1 MIVGIVGGGQ
11 LARMLALAGY
21 PLGLEF
27 VFLDPD
33 PEACAAPLGD
43 HLCGGYDNRTLLAR
57 LAERANVVTYEF
69 ENVPAE
75 SVEFLSGL
83 ATVHPNSR
91 TLAVARDRSAEKVL
105 FRELGIPTAPFAA
118 VDTRKDLEHAAAK
131 IGLPAVL
138 KTRTLGYDGKG
149 QAMLRSAGELDAVW
163 ARLGGA
169 PLILESFVPFEREVS
184 VIAVRGRNGATLFYP
199 LAENTHSDGILRL
212 SLSRPGDSM
221 QALAEAYAWRLLD
234 ALDYVGV
241 LALELFQLG
250 ETLLANEFAPRV
262 HNSGHW
268 TIEGA
273 ETSQFENHLRAVLG
287 WPLGPTSP
295 RGCAAMVNFIG
306 FEPDA
311 AQVLA
316 IPGVHLHAYGK
327 AARPGRKLGHATL
340 RAEDARALHAGLDRL
355 LALAASVKE
364 AHDHRDA
371 PKSRVA

>member
-11 LARMLALAGY
+11 LARMLALAGC

-27 VFLDPD
+27 VFLDPARD
-33 PEACAAPLGD
+33 ACAAPLGQ
-43 HLCGGYDNRTLLAR
+43 HLRGGYDDRALLAR
-57 LAERANVVTYEF
+57 LAERADVVTYEF
-69 ENVPAE
+69 ENVPSE
-75 SVEFLSGL
+75 SVEFLSVI

-105 FRELGIPTAPFAA
+105 FRELGIPTAPFAP

-149 QAMLRSAGELDAVW
+149 QVVLRSAGELDAAW

>member
-11 LARMLALAGY
+11 LARMLALAGC

-27 VFLDPD
+27 VFLDPARD
-33 PEACAAPLGD
+33 ACAAPLGQ
-43 HLCGGYDNRTLLAR
+43 HLRGGYDDRALLAR
-57 LAERANVVTYEF
+57 LAERADVVTYEF
-69 ENVPAE
+69 ENVPSE
-75 SVEFLSGL
+75 SVEFLSVI

-105 FRELGIPTAPFAA
+105 FRELGIPTTPFAP

-149 QAMLRSAGELDAVW
+149 QVVLRSAGELDAAW